1 MEKKFKISMPRVKF
15 DIMDIYEKSL
25 NPIIAIML
33 GILASDIY
41 LVLTGYNPVLATRA
55 LVMGSIG
62 TPFSIASTLSRSIPV
77 LLTGLAFGVAARAK
91 LFNIGGEG
99 QFYMGALTAVLVGS
113 YFTVWTPVHMTII
126 FILSFLAGVLW
137 ALPAALLKIYRGI
150 NEVISTIMLNWIAYH
165 FVMFM
170 VSKIIYDPAY
180 PYKSVPIR
188 SSARFP
194 QMVYGTDLTYAL
206 FAALLFAVIVYLYM
220 WYTVDGYEI
229 RAVGLNPHA
238 AKYAG
243 INVNYAI
250 LKAMLISGGLAGL
263 GGALHIMSIGIYIDA
278 TLSNIANY
286 GFDGITVSLL
296 GRNHP
301 IGIIFGAIFLGGL
314 KAAIPRMQIEAK
326 IPKEMA
332 QITQGII
339 ILFIAIPSIIDL
351 FRKPEAKIEEIEE
364 EKLETV
370 HEGEVK

>member
-1 MEKKFKISMPRVKF
+1 MVKRARIRAPQIKF

-25 NPIIAIML
+25 NPIFAVIL
-33 GILASDIY
+33 GIVASN
-41 LVLTGYNPVLATRA
+41 LFLLLTGYNPVLATRA
-55 LVMGSIG
+55 LIMGSIG
-62 TPFSIASTLSRSIPV
+62 TKFSLASTLSRSIPV

-91 LFNIGGEG
+91 LFNIGGAG
-99 QFYMGALTAVLVGS
+99 QFYMGALIALLIGS
-113 YFTVWTPVHMTII
+113 FFTTWTPIHMVII
-126 FILSFLAGVLW
+126 FICSFLAGAIW

-165 FVMFM
+165 FVMFV
-170 VSKIIYDPAY
+170 VSKVIYDPAY
-180 PYKSVPIR
+180 PYKSVPIN

-194 QMVYGTDLTYAL
+194 LLVYGTDLTYAL
-206 FAALLFAVIVYLYM
+206 FAALFFAIIVYLYM

-243 INVNYAI
+243 INVNFAI

-263 GGALHIMSIGIYIDA
+263 GGALHIMSVGRYIDA
-278 TLSNIANY
+278 TLSNVANY

-314 KAAIPRMQIEAK
+314 RAAIPRMQIEAR

-332 QITQGII
+332 IVSQGII
-339 ILFIAIPSIIDL
+339 ILFMAIPSIIDL
-351 FRKPEAKIEEIEE
+351 FRKTEDVIKEETSNS
-364 EKLETV
+364 LN
-370 HEGEVK
+370 EGGS